1 MPGLGQAVG
10 VGVAGPH
17 LSLRIFSPRNDRWS
31 PAAAASLPSSC
42 SLSRGDRRPFP
53 TKVSYESPRTLL
65 LSHVHSPP
73 DLGSQG
79 PGCSDWPALGHPLSA
94 WRSAPG
100 SSGIDSRVLPQRK
113 TPEGTEFSRNAYNA
127 YVCQF
132 TIQRAKLG
140 ELPSSGSGNA
150 T

>member
-1 MPGLGQAVG
+1 MFI
-10 VGVAGPH
+10 PH
-17 LSLRIFSPRNDRWS
+17 LIS
-31 PAAAASLPSSC
+31 
-42 SLSRGDRRPFP
+42 
-53 TKVSYESPRTLL
+53 
-65 LSHVHSPP
+65 VHSPP